1 MHRTDLFDRGAFV
14 ANSLLYIL
22 AIAAGAAMAFQVVV
36 NAQLRMHV
44 AEPMQASLI
53 SFGVGT
59 AAAFLY
65 CLIAGYAWPSFQ
77 QLRQAPWWAWLG
89 GLLGLFFIWCSIV
102 VAPRIGVALMLGLVV
117 AAQVA
122 ASTLIDHFGLLGAQV
137 RPASFGRIAGV
148 VLVVVGVGLVAA
160 YRE

>member
-1 MHRTDLFDRGAFV
+1 MT
-14 ANSLLYIL
+14 NSLLCIL
-22 AIAAGAAMAFQVVV
+22 AVAAGSAMAFQVVV
-36 NAQLRMHV
+36 NAHLRTHV

-53 SFGVGT
+53 SFAVGT

-65 CLIAGYAWPSFQ
+65 CLIAGYAWSTFS
-77 QLRQAPWWAWLG
+77 QLRQAPWWAWIG

-117 AAQVA
+117 AGQVA
-122 ASTLIDHFGLLGAQV
+122 VSTIIDHFGLLGASV

-148 VLVVVGVGLVAA
+148 VLVVAGVGLVAA

>member
-1 MHRTDLFDRGAFV
+1 M
-14 ANSLLYIL
+14 ANSLFMIL

-36 NAQLRMHV
+36 NAQLRTHV
-44 AEPMQASLI
+44 GEPMHASLI
-53 SFGVGT
+53 SFAVGT

-65 CLIAGYAWPSFQ
+65 CLFAGYALPTFS
-77 QLRQAPWWAWLG
+77 QLRQAPWWAWIG

-122 ASTLIDHFGLLGAQV
+122 VSAIIDHFGLLGAAV

-148 VLVVVGVGLVAA
+148 VLVVIGVALVAA
-160 YRE
+160 YRD

>member
-1 MHRTDLFDRGAFV
+1 MT
-14 ANSLLYIL
+14 NSLLCIL
-22 AIAAGAAMAFQVVV
+22 AVAAGSAMAFQVVV
-36 NAQLRMHV
+36 NAHLRTHV

-53 SFGVGT
+53 SFAVGT

-65 CLIAGYAWPSFQ
+65 CLIAGYAWPTFS
-77 QLRQAPWWAWLG
+77 QLRYAPWWAWIG

-117 AAQVA
+117 AGQVA
-122 ASTLIDHFGLLGAQV
+122 VSTIIDHFGLLGASV

-148 VLVVVGVGLVAA
+148 VLVVAGVGLVAA